1 MMSEKPNTPKNNKSS
16 KEHEGFG
23 KTERVPASSE
33 PEERTTDGRFK
44 KGNTYGFN
52 QGNKAGRG
60 RPPSLTYI
68 LHKRLREQGDGT
80 KESGIKIAEDLIEET
95 INQAKDGSF
104 KHLREIW
111 VRLDGKGDLLPDFE
125 VKEDVNSPE
134 EHKEAAVKLYR
145 AIIADEKS
153 SITNKLKA
161 QEQLNMLL
169 GLTEPQSTPVEAARA
184 IQNAAAAIFGASYI
198 SKIQEENEEEQ
209 DSSDELEED
218 SQE

>member
-1 MMSEKPNTPKNNKSS
+1 MSGKKPDTQKDNN
-16 KEHEGFG
+16 EEEFDGFG
-23 KTERVPASSE
+23 RPKRIPASDDSE
-33 PEERTTDGRFK
+33 NRTSDGKFK
-44 KGNTYGFN
+44 KGNGCGFN

-68 LHKRLREQGDGT
+68 LHKRLREEGDGT
-80 KESGIKIAEDLIEET
+80 KASGIKIAEDLIEET

-134 EHKEAAVKLYR
+134 EHKEAAIQLYR
-145 AIIADEKS
+145 AIISDEKS

-198 SKIQEENEEEQ
+198 NK
-209 DSSDELEED
+209 LEED
-218 SQE
+218 TSDDVDEDESSDDDA

>member
-1 MMSEKPNTPKNNKSS
+1 MSEKPDTPKNNK
-16 KEHEGFG
+16 KAEEEYDGFG
-23 KTERVPASSE
+23 KTGRVPASSE
-33 PEERTTDGRFK
+33 PDERMPDGKFK
-44 KGNTYGFN
+44 KGNSYCFKT
-52 QGNKAGRG
+52 GNKNGRG

-95 INQAKDGSF
+95 INQAKEGSF

-111 VRLDGKGDLLPDFE
+111 VRLDGKGDLLPNFE
-125 VKEDVNSPE
+125 VKENLESPE
-134 EHKEAAVKLYR
+134 EHKAAAIKLYG

-198 SKIQEENEEEQ
+198 NK
-209 DSSDELEED
+209 LEED
-218 SQE
+218 VSEDESSGDDA

>member
-1 MMSEKPNTPKNNKSS
+1 M
-16 KEHEGFG
+16 
-23 KTERVPASSE
+23 
-33 PEERTTDGRFK
+33 
-44 KGNTYGFN
+44 
-52 QGNKAGRG
+52 
-60 RPPSLTYI
+60 
-68 LHKRLREQGDGT
+68 
-80 KESGIKIAEDLIEET
+80 
-95 INQAKDGSF
+95 
-104 KHLREIW
+104 
-111 VRLDGKGDLLPDFE
+111 LPDFE

-198 SKIQEENEEEQ
+198 NKLEEETSG
-209 DSSDELEED
+209 DVDEDESLD
-218 SQE
+218 DDA